1 MGITTIGLNVVA
13 AALAGSYT
21 GYHYI
26 AVGISGTTFASGNTT
41 LGSEF
46 FDSEGYP
53 NRNQI
58 DTNDLSTNE
67 QVTMV
72 ANWGPSDISGCVLK
86 EFGVMT
92 AGSTMLNR
100 EVLTGSLVFDGE
112 QELQVQQ
119 TVLFKI

>member
-1 MGITTIGLNVVA
+1 MGIVTVGLNVVA

-21 GYHYI
+21 GTHYI
-26 AVGISGTTFASGNTT
+26 AIGISGNAYASGNTT

-46 FDSEGYP
+46 FDKEGYP

-72 ANWGPSDISGCVLK
+72 AN
-86 EFGVMT
+86 
-92 AGSTMLNR
+92 
-100 EVLTGSLVFDGE
+100 
-112 QELQVQQ
+112 
-119 TVLFKI
+119 